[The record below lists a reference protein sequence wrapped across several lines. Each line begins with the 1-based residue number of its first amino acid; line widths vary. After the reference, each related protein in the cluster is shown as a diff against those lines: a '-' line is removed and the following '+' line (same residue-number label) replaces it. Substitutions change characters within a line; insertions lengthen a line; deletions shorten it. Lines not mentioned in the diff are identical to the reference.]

1 MVWFSDFK
9 DIFQNLDKH
18 PSIVAARKEGDIATA
33 KAAAKAEAA
42 AKAHAKDNQPSPPQP
57 EPAKSNFKASNPATE
72 LRQIVK

>member
-1 MVWFSDFK
+1 MVWSTDFK

-18 PSIVAARKEGDIATA
+18 PAIVAARKDADIAAT

-42 AKAHAKDNQPSPPQP
+42 AKAHTKDNQPSQAQP